1 MIRPNGSLGYGAV
14 GPHLLP
20 DTEAIA
26 GLSAAEPAGSHS
38 SFLTLTAVRRERA
51 AKQ

>member
-1 MIRPNGSLGYGAV
+1 MIRPNGSLEYGAV

-20 DTEAIA
+20 DNEVTA
-26 GLSAAEPAGSHS
+26 GLSEAESAGSHS

-51 AKQ
+51 VKQ